1 MNWDLK
7 RDIEPQMKKLRAAT
21 DRAIIELIRECARE
35 PSARAAL
42 ALRTRS
48 SSPSRGACARGPTH
62 ARPH

>member
-21 DRAIIELIRECARE
+21 DRAIIELIRECARV
-35 PSARAAL
+35 R
-42 ALRTRS
+42 ALRTHT
-48 SSPSRGACARGPTH
+48 SSPCRGACARGPTH